1 MITVFKPTATR
12 LALFLVALAA
22 LVACGGGDS
31 QKAAEH
37 YFAGTEFAAAGDW
50 QEAIAE
56 FDESARLGPDAADPH
71 TTRGAV
77 YAGLGQF

>member
-1 MITVFKPTATR
+1 MITVFKPIATR

-50 QEAIAE
+50 QKAIAE
-56 FDESARLGPDAADPH
+56 FDESIRLDPDAAEIGRASCRE
-71 TTRGAV
+71 RG
-77 YAGLGQF
+77 